1 MNNSKS
7 KPAASPIHVE
17 VVPSEAPPMALSRSM
32 QKKID
37 TAPLS
42 VLGTWDGARQWI
54 ADAKRAHE
62 FALACQIMVGF
73 ELLTLRE
80 HHGETRG
87 GDQRSG
93 NSSPAEAQTFADLA
107 QKETGLSRPTVFRLM
122 AMSEKAVPL
131 LRKRSQLLRGF
142 DPRSVPISSLPSP
155 QLDALSAAVRKLTD
169 GLTQSEF
176 LVELGLAKA
185 PQGSRTTGGAR
196 DRKAPLSL
204 SDQVAVKQE
213 LAREDWAHIEIC
225 LHTSGTRFLLLD
237 DAEVRRQID
246 VLEAHLRGRKEWV
259 SQPPEKRK
267 PAAIEDILTAVQPSL
282 G

>member
-1 MNNSKS
+1 MNPSRT
-7 KPAASPIHVE
+7 KPTPKTITLE
-17 VVPSEAPPMALSRSM
+17 VVPPEAQPLALSKAM

-37 TAPLS
+37 TAPMS
-42 VLGTWDGARQWI
+42 VLGTWDGARRWI

-87 GDQRSG
+87 RPTADGDPDERKVSF
-93 NSSPAEAQTFADLA
+93 EDLA
-107 QKETGLSRPTVFRLM
+107 QNETGIGPRTVFRLM
-122 AMSEKAVPL
+122 AMAEKAVPL
-131 LRKRSQLLRGF
+131 LRKRSQILRGF
-142 DPRSVPISSLPSP
+142 DPRSVPLSSLPSP
-155 QLDALSAAVRKLTD
+155 QLDALSSAVRKLTD

-185 PQGSRTTGGAR
+185 PQGSRTMGGAR

-204 SDQVAVKQE
+204 SDQVAAKQE
-213 LAREDWAHIEIC
+213 LAREDWRHIETC
-225 LHTSGTRFLLLD
+225 LLTSGTRFLLLD
-237 DAEVRRQID
+237 DVEVRGQID
-246 VLEAHLRGRKEWV
+246 VLEVHLKARKEWV
-259 SQPPEKRK
+259 SQPRDKRK
-267 PAAIEDILTAVQPSL
+267 PTAIEDLLKAVQPFI